1 MEDPISWGSMCNGQS
16 IKFYPNKQLN
26 MKKIAKSLLFIAF
39 LASFNACNDDEPPL
53 PDNTAGFETTEQGF
67 EGEEAEIKIVFSRAV
82 DAATPISVSLTPTLL
97 TYGTEFTTTPAAENN
112 AIALTVPAGQSSA
125 SIKIAK
131 KAGVLLNG
139 DESLAFKIKSV
150 GAPAVMGTNSDLK
163 VSFKAIVSEGTSIQ
177 LNGIAGTEPGSAA
190 ANSVFLDLSSNV
202 QTPVL
207 RDSWDLGFNN
217 DAAFRV
223 IINATN
229 GASVLMIDKTDINA
243 VSAKDLSP
251 DSLAVGQGMG
261 KLSLVDDAK
270 GDLTKTAIKEVSAT
284 DADNKVY
291 VLNRKGGS
299 ATVLPA
305 DQLYK
310 IRVLRKGTGYALQ
323 YAKLNETTSKTIDI
337 TKDTAYNFEFVSLE
351 KGAAVD
357 VEPMKARWDLK
368 WGYSMYFTNFG
379 TGLIPYGFSDLVF
392 INSLAN
398 VEASEVLTSA
408 VTYDAFGE
416 SNVAGVT
423 FSKDADAIGSKWR
436 VTSGGPIGVKTDRFY
451 VIKDS
456 IGNIYKLR
464 FISFHADDSG
474 VRGKPKL
481 EYKLVKKI

>member
-1 MEDPISWGSMCNGQS
+1 
-16 IKFYPNKQLN
+16 

-39 LASFNACNDDEPPL
+39 LFSFNACNDDEPPL
-53 PDNTAGFETTEQGF
+53 PDNTAGFESAAQGF
-67 EGEEAEIKIVFSRAV
+67 EGEEAEIKVVLSRAV
-82 DAATPISVSLTPTLL
+82 DVATPISVSLTPTLL
-97 TYGTEFTTTPAAENN
+97 TYGTEFTTTPAAANN
-112 AIALTVPAGQSSA
+112 TIALTVPAGQSSA
-125 SIKIAK
+125 SIKVAK

-139 DESLAFKIKSV
+139 DESVAFKIASV
-150 GAPAVMGTNSDLK
+150 GAPAVVGTNTELK
-163 VSFKAIVSEGTSIQ
+163 LSFNAIVSEGTAIQ
-177 LNGIAGTEPGSAA
+177 LNGIAGQEPGSSA

-207 RDSWDLGFNN
+207 RDSWDLGFYN
-217 DAAFRV
+217 DADFRV
-223 IINATN
+223 VINGTN

-243 VSAKDLSP
+243 VTAKDLVA

-270 GDLTKTAIKEVSAT
+270 GDLTKTPIKEVSAT
-284 DADNKVY
+284 DTDNKVY

-299 ATVLPA
+299 AAVLPA

-310 IRVLRKGTGYALQ
+310 VRILRKGTGYTLQ

-337 TKDTAYNFEFVSLE
+337 NKDAAYNFEFVSLE
-351 KGAAVD
+351 KGATVD

-379 TGLIPYGFSDLVF
+379 SGLIPYGFSDLVF
-392 INSLAN
+392 TNKLAN
-398 VEASEVLTSA
+398 VEAAEVLTSA

-416 SNVAGVT
+416 SNIAGVT

-436 VTSGGPIGVKTDRFY
+436 VTSGGPVGVKTDRFY

-456 IGNIYKLR
+456 VGNVYKLR
-464 FISFHADDSG
+464 FLSFHADDSG